1 VEAVAVMIRVQ
12 IDDLSKSYDKV
23 AALDHV
29 SLDIRPGERFVVLG
43 PSGAGKTA
51 LGRLIAGL
59 DVPDSGEMR
68 FDGRSL
74 LGIDPSARKVGF
86 VPRGDALWPHRTVG
100 ENVGYSLRLQGIG
113 RRERRIRVAEALG
126 AARIDSLADRFPEA
140 LAPIQRRKVALA
152 RALVS
157 EPQLLVL
164 DEPMAGLDPR
174 GRTEFRDEIRRVQLE
189 SETTAIVLTSDPREA
204 LALADRLAVLDFG
217 HVLQVGPP
225 EEVYNRPA
233 DALVAQLLGLTN
245 LIQGQAES
253 IDGRGDVVV
262 RTPLGRL
269 VGRPAN
275 GESPPAGTLVT
286 VAIRPEALGIGPTV
300 PVDANRFL
308 ATVERTVLLG
318 ATRQVFLRGPGDWP
332 ITALA
337 LQAASDGLREGQ
349 GLTVSVAPEFVV
361 VLPGRAAREE

>member
-1 VEAVAVMIRVQ
+1 MIRVQ

-23 AALDHV
+23 AALDRV
-29 SLDIRPGERFVVLG
+29 SLDVRPGERFVVLG

-51 LGRLIAGL
+51 LGRLVAGL
-59 DVPDSGEMR
+59 DTPDSGEIR
-68 FDGRSL
+68 FDGRSQN
-74 LGIDPSARKVGF
+74 GVDPSARKVGF
-86 VPRGDALWPHRTVG
+86 IPRGDALWPHRTVG
-100 ENVGYSLRLQGIG
+100 ENVGYALRIQGIG
-113 RRERRIRVAEALG
+113 RRERRVRVAEALG
-126 AARIDSLADRFPEA
+126 AARIDSLADRYPEA

-157 EPQLLVL
+157 EPQLLLL
-164 DEPMAGLDPR
+164 DEPMEGLDPR
-174 GRTEFRDEIRRVQLE
+174 GRSELRDEVRRIQAE
-189 SETTAIVLTSDPREA
+189 GEATAIVFTSDPREA

-225 EEVYNRPA
+225 GEVYNRPA
-233 DALVAQLLGLTN
+233 DSLVAQLLGVTN

-269 VGRPAN
+269 VGRP
-275 GESPPAGTLVT
+275 SRDDRPAVGAPVT
-286 VAIRPEALGIGPTV
+286 IAIRPEALGIGPGV
-300 PVDANRFL
+300 PADANRFH

-318 ATRQVFLRGPGDWP
+318 ATRQVYLRGPGDWP

-349 GLTVSVAPEFVV
+349 GLTVSVHPEFVI
-361 VLPGRAAREE
+361 VLSGRAPSDE